1 MKISGLHLL
10 LTYQCTFE
18 CDHCFVWGSPW
29 QNGVMTQENIER
41 ILQQAE
47 SAGSV
52 RSIYFEGGEPFL
64 YYATLLKGV
73 QIAAGMGFEVGI
85 VSNAYWATSYADALE
100 SLKPFAGLLADLTI
114 SSDLYHFSEQVSRQS
129 QNAAQAAG
137 ALGIPLGSI
146 CVAQPEEV
154 NAAQTHGQL
163 PTGVGAVMYRGR
175 AAEKLVSRSSLH
187 PWQQFTQ
194 CPHEDLRDP
203 GRMHVD
209 PFGFLHICQ
218 GITIGNI
225 YREDLAAICSG
236 FDPDTHPILSALLS
250 GGPARL
256 VQQYEPECM
265 PGYADACHLCYSARQ
280 QLRPRFPGIL
290 IPDEMYGVEKACTQP
305 NGLAGGHPVV

>member
-1 MKISGLHLL
+1 MDITGLHLL

-18 CDHCFVWGSPW
+18 CDHCFVWGSPR

-41 ILQQAE
+41 ILQQAKNL
-47 SAGSV
+47 GSV

-73 QIAAGMGFEVGI
+73 QAAAELGFEVGI

-100 SLKPFAGLLADLTI
+100 SLKPFAGLLADLTV
-114 SSDLYHFSEQVSRQS
+114 SNDLYHYSELASSQS
-129 QNAAQAAG
+129 QSAVRAAG
-137 ALGIPLGSI
+137 TLGIPLGSI

-154 NAAQTHGQL
+154 NAAQSHGQL
-163 PTGVGAVMYRGR
+163 PPGVGAVMYRGR
-175 AAEKLVSRSSLH
+175 AAEKLASRSNLH
-187 PWQQFTQ
+187 PWRQFTQ

-203 GRMHVD
+203 GRVHVD

-218 GITIGNI
+218 GITIGNLFQD
-225 YREDLAAICSG
+225 DLATICSG
-236 FDPDTHPILSALLS
+236 FDPDAHSIVGALLS

-256 VQQYEPECM
+256 VQQYELVCM

-280 QLRPRFPGIL
+280 QLRHRFPGIL
-290 IPDEMYGVEKACTQP
+290 APDEMYGVE
-305 NGLAGGHPVV
+305 